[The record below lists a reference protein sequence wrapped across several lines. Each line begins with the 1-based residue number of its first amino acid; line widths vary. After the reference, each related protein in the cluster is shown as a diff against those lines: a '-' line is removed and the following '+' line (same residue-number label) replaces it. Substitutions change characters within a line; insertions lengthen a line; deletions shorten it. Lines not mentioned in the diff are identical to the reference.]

1 MANPK
6 KNAPK
11 HICEAL
17 KALFKDLGYDKKISQ
32 MQVIEKWSD
41 IVGENIANIAQAER
55 VQNNILYVKVKSMT
69 WRTEL
74 LFQKKTILEKI
85 KQNVGSDVVRDIRFH

>member
-1 MANPK
+1 MATR
-6 KNAPK
+6 KNNSPK
-11 HICEAL
+11 HIGEAL
-17 KALFKDLGYDKKISQ
+17 KSLFKDLGYDKKINQ

-74 LFQKKTILEKI
+74 LFQKKAILEKI
-85 KQNVGSDVVRDIRFH
+85 KENVGSDVVRDIRFH